1 MAIFPSNY
9 RFLKECSEYE
19 KQLYIIDTINEDMID
34 SNVSIRISNTKRE
47 DIIRDTNGLYILP
60 LTITYNLDINSS
72 DFLKH
77 NYIDIPIVLNKE
89 ILDRFLGYTITI
101 KIDLIFPP
109 DYPFKPPKW
118 ILRGLS
124 SCNLNSLRLT
134 NLNYKINNNI
144 TNYFNNK
151 IRKWNNCN
159 NGNWSPSTT
168 FVYDIFL
175 FLVDNH
181 DINEIT
187 KAAHTFVIENRNT

>member
-1 MAIFPSNY
+1 MNIFPPIT
-9 RFLKECSEYE
+9 RKFLRECDECE
-19 KQLYIIDTINEDMID
+19 KQLYKIDSINEDMID

-47 DIIRDTNGLYILP
+47 DIIRDNNGLYILP

-118 ILRGLS
+118 ILRGLR
-124 SCNLNSLRLT
+124 SC
-134 NLNYKINNNI
+134 NLNYKINNNL
-144 TNYFNNK
+144 TNYFNDKIKNWNK
-151 IRKWNNCN
+151 CN
-159 NGNWSPSTT
+159 HINWSPARAVIITD
-168 FVYDIFL
+168 VFL

-187 KAAHTFVIENRNT
+187 KAAHTYIPSRKW